1 MPQVS
6 MLGFNLTKNV
16 SGVPGLSASRSS
28 RFIVKPPKAVI
39 GLAACGSARRW
50 ARVLGKLGHE
60 VRLTPPASTKPRVN
74 LNKGDAAGAWR
85 GQCAGNALRPLPWEF
100 GATADKDK
108 SASAHLVDGL
118 RAVALDLPADA
129 VAAAT
134 ASAHQLI
141 ERPHNQAKPMPT
153 PASRRKDIAKSLG
166 ERGPS
171 GEGSSLRP

>member
-1 MPQVS
+1 
-6 MLGFNLTKNV
+6 
-16 SGVPGLSASRSS
+16 
-28 RFIVKPPKAVI
+28 VI
-39 GLAACGSARRW
+39 GLAPRGSAHRW
-50 ARVLGKLGHE
+50 ARVLGKLGCE
-60 VRLTPPASTKPRVN
+60 ARLTLPASVKPHVK

-100 GATADKDK
+100 GVAAGKDK
-108 SASAHLVDGL
+108 GASAHLVHGL

-129 VAAAT
+129 VAAAM